1 MKTFNKR
8 TKKYISFFL
17 IFIMITY
24 TTSCNYY
31 KVNEVDPY
39 DVPSINNIGQL
50 HKTMVVH
57 YGDET
62 FLLQDITVD
71 SLSLSGRLAKATPT
85 DFYYSEANKNLQ
97 YKTKEKKILQEV
109 HFYISGDRIQ
119 PPSAQI
125 PLEDIKE
132 IRIIEPDSGRTIAS
146 YVFTTVGVAVG
157 VFAIILVIVLL
168 TKSSCPYVYVYDG
181 ETYLFEGETF
191 GGAIAQN
198 LERDDYMPLLNIR
211 DDHGRYKIRISNELK
226 EIQYTDL
233 AQLIVVNHPKKSEVI
248 LDKKGIPHLLFDKTA
263 ASVAMSE
270 GGENLLPTLGIKDQN
285 VFFFNEI
292 NASSN
297 AVFLTFD
304 KPADAAQG
312 KLVLSAKNTL
322 WFDYI
327 FGKFLS
333 KFGSAYSTWMQ
344 KQSTMSGEERLKK
357 ISDNNFPLSIYVK
370 KNNNWQLVEE
380 IMTVGPLAYRDFVI
394 PIDLSHISDHKVEIK
409 IETGFMFWELDASAM
424 SFATDRAMDVEIIK
438 PAFANGTGAKDWTRS
453 LMYADQDYMIQPT
466 PGNITEITYKP
477 SSPLPDHLQSVFLH
491 TRGYYTLERDFTG
504 VPEISEL
511 NKFKTPGHFSLYSK
525 ANYLNMLNMEDKMFC
540 LTSQK

>member
-1 MKTFNKR
+1 MKAFNKR

-17 IFIMITY
+17 IFLMVTY
-24 TTSCNYY
+24 TSSCNYY
-31 KVNEVDPY
+31 KLNEVDPY
-39 DVPSINNIGQL
+39 DAPSIQNIGQL
-50 HKTMVVH
+50 YKTMVVH

-71 SLSLSGRLAKATPT
+71 SLSLSGRLAEATPT
-85 DFYYSEANKNLQ
+85 DFYYSEANKNMRF
-97 YKTKEKKILQEV
+97 KSKEKEILQEV
-109 HFYISGDRIQ
+109 HFYISGDQIQ
-119 PPSAQI
+119 PPLAQI

-146 YVFTTVGVAVG
+146 YVFTTVGVLVG
-157 VFAIILVIVLL
+157 VFAILLVIVAL

-181 ETYLFEGETF
+181 ETYIFEGETF

-198 LERDDYMPLLNIR
+198 LERDDYMPLPNIR
-211 DDHGRYKIRISNELK
+211 DDHGQYKIRISNELK
-226 EIQYTDL
+226 EVQYTDL

-248 LDKKGIPHLLFDKTA
+248 LDKKGIPHLLFDKTE

-270 GGENLLPTLGIKDQN
+270 RGENLLPTLGIKDQN
-285 VFFFNEI
+285 VFFFNEF
-292 NASSN
+292 NATSN

-304 KPADAAQG
+304 KPEDAAQS

-327 FGKFLS
+327 FGEFLS

-370 KNNNWQLVEE
+370 KNNKWQLVEE
-380 IMTVGPLAYRDFVI
+380 IMTVGPLAYRDFVV
-394 PIDLSHISDHKVEIK
+394 PIDLSNISDHKVEVK
-409 IETGFMFWELDASAM
+409 IETGFMFWELDAATM
-424 SFATDRAMDVEIIK
+424 SFSSDIAMDVEIVK
-438 PAFANGTGAKDWTRS
+438 PTFANGTGAKDWTRS
-453 LMYADQDYMIQPT
+453 LMYADKDYMVQPS
-466 PGNITEITYKP
+466 PGNITEITYK
-477 SSPLPDHLQSVFLH
+477 SSTPRPDNLQSVFLH
-491 TRGYYTLERDFTG
+491 TRGYYTLVRDFTG

-525 ANYLNMLNMEDKMFC
+525 TNYLNMLDKEDNLFC
-540 LTSQK
+540 VTSQN